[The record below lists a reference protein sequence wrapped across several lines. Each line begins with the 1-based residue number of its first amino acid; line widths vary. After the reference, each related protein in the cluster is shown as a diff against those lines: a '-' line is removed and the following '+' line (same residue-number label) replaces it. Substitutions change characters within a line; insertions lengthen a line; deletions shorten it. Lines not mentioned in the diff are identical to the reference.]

1 MLRVRKGKVSVQACH
16 VVSRLSL
23 KPVSVREIAYLRS
36 HGLHLQC
43 ANRSIT
49 NVPRIRGGIR
59 FRTSATTNTPKPSPG
74 FFEKLTKI
82 APGVIT
88 AGSVM
93 FVGFELADVLGK
105 VSEAIPVN
113 MFFSLGHAC
122 TLWYAHTSSVHA
134 RTCAHAH
141 AQMHTLH
148 ITNTPPAQSCALRV
162 FSGYAHSTR
171 CRSSKI
177 PWQSNQWCPC
187 GN

>member
-1 MLRVRKGKVSVQACH
+1 MLRVCKGKVSLQACH
-16 VVSRLSL
+16 VVSRLS
-23 KPVSVREIAYLRS
+23 RQ
-36 HGLHLQC
+36 GLHLQC
-43 ANRSIT
+43 ASRSIA
-49 NVPRIRGGIR
+49 NVSRFRGGIR
-59 FRTSATTNTPKPSPG
+59 FRTSATTNTPKASPV

-113 MFFSLGHAC
+113 IFSSLGHGC
-122 TLWYAHTSSVHA
+122 TLWYEHTSSVHA
-134 RTCAHAH
+134 RTCAHAR
-141 AQMHTLH
+141 AQFHTLH
-148 ITNTPPAQSCALRV
+148 ITNTPHAQSYSHWLI
-162 FSGYAHSTR
+162 SGYAHSTR
-171 CRSSKI
+171 CRSRKI